1 MGIKVQMVFT
11 FEFLPCIIYWGVCIS
26 VSSWALGVS
35 LRELPHDSGI
45 AFQNS
50 WKNERTIRHPGP
62 ASQLKKTER
71 SPRNVSVSAFPPGE
85 RHQCGQVELV
95 QLGRGGQRPLLGTEP
110 VAPLS
115 PGVPGTCLVRSP
127 QSACNQP
134 GGVSRSCRGGGTGLL
149 EGSR

>member
-1 MGIKVQMVFT
+1 MI
-11 FEFLPCIIYWGVCIS
+11 L
-26 VSSWALGVS
+26 
-35 LRELPHDSGI
+35 ELPFGI
-45 AFQNS
+45 LGRMKGQS
-50 WKNERTIRHPGP
+50 DILVPPHSCKNGKE
-62 ASQLKKTER
+62 
-71 SPRNVSVSAFPPGE
+71 SPKRLSVSAFPPGE

-110 VAPLS
+110 MAPLS